1 MGVGGGGAGGGAVG
15 VPAIGTATRLP
26 LAAVLAVSAGWHP
39 AAALAEAGRPR
50 TVAVFPVELVDT
62 SGEAPR
68 PGRDGQIAAT
78 TGELAAL
85 LEGTGGY
92 RSVDLAPVR
101 ERLAA
106 AGPLDRCGGCWLG
119 LAGDAGAEIAVVTV
133 VHKVSTLISSM
144 HVWVVEVA
152 DRRVVRDAAVSLR
165 GDTDE
170 AWRHAADYLV
180 RNALSR
186 EDAGHPSLS
195 SPFPGG

>member
-1 MGVGGGGAGGGAVG
+1 VV
-15 VPAIGTATRLP
+15 
-26 LAAVLAVSAGWHP
+26 
-39 AAALAEAGRPR
+39 AAALSAAGCWCPAGALAETGRPQ

-92 RSVDLAPVR
+92 RSVDLTPVR
-101 ERLAA
+101 DRLAA
-106 AGPLDRCGGCWLG
+106 SGPLDRCDGCWLG
-119 LAGDAGAEIAVVTV
+119 MAQGAGAEIAVVTV

-144 HVWVVEVA
+144 HVWMVDVA
-152 DRRVVRDAAVSLR
+152 DRRVVREAAVSLR

-170 AWRHAADYLV
+170 AWRRAAAYLV
-180 RNALSR
+180 RDVLSR
-186 EDAGHPSLS
+186 ENAGHPSLS

>member
-1 MGVGGGGAGGGAVG
+1 LALAAAGGWR
-15 VPAIGTATRLP
+15 PAG
-26 LAAVLAVSAGWHP
+26 
-39 AAALAEAGRPR
+39 ALAETGRPQA
-50 TVAVFPVELVDT
+50 VAVFPVELVDT

-85 LEGTGGY
+85 LDGTGRY

-101 ERLAA
+101 DRLAA
-106 AGPLDRCGGCWLG
+106 SGPLDRCDGCWLG
-119 LAGDAGAEIAVVTV
+119 LARDAGAEIAVVTV

-144 HVWVVEVA
+144 HVWMVDVA

-186 EDAGHPSLS
+186 EDDGHPSLS

>member
-1 MGVGGGGAGGGAVG
+1 M
-15 VPAIGTATRLP
+15 RLA
-26 LAAVLAVSAGWHP
+26 LAAVLAVSAWWHP
-39 AAALAEAGRPR
+39 GAALADAGRPQ

-85 LEGTGGY
+85 LEGTGKY

-180 RNALSR
+180 RDALSR
-186 EDAGHPSLS
+186 EDAGHSSLS

>member
-1 MGVGGGGAGGGAVG
+1 VG
-15 VPAIGTATRLP
+15 VPAIDAGARLA
-26 LAAVLAVSAGWHP
+26 L
-39 AAALAEAGRPR
+39 AALALAVAGGWRPAGALAETGRPQA
-50 TVAVFPVELVDT
+50 VAVFPVELVDT

-85 LEGTGGY
+85 LDGTGRH

-101 ERLAA
+101 DRLAA
-106 AGPLDRCGGCWLG
+106 SGPLDRCDGCWLG
-119 LAGDAGAEIAVVTV
+119 LARDAGAEIAVVTV

-144 HVWVVEVA
+144 HVWMVDVA

-180 RNALSR
+180 RNALGN